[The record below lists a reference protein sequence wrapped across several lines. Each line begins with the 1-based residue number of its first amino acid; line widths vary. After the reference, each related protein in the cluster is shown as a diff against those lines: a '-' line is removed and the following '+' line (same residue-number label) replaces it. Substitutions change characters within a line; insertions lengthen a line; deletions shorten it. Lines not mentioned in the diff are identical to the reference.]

1 MVYSVL
7 PMFLLSIGASKTSL
21 SLIEGIAES
30 TASLLKAFSGYW
42 SDKIGKNK
50 PFMLFGYGLSAL
62 ITPFYSLVISPLQV
76 LLLRFVERVGKGV
89 RTVPRDS
96 LVAGSVEKHETG
108 KSFGLTKR
116 WTKAESFSVLYWHF

>member
-1 MVYSVL
+1 
-7 PMFLLSIGASKTSL
+7 
-21 SLIEGIAES
+21 
-30 TASLLKAFSGYW
+30 
-42 SDKIGKNK
+42 
-50 PFMLFGYGLSAL
+50 MLFGYGLSAL

-116 WTKAESFSVLYWHF
+116 WTKAESFSVLYWYF